1 MKKAF
6 FQLGLLSVMGILS
19 WGLYSYL
26 QTNKVIAQDSA
37 CSNYWTNPKT
47 GFRECLNLGSSAN
60 NQIGKRR
67 RFTETE
73 NLNSTEPQSDYLLL
87 SKRLISC
94 HTQAQICNDSNR
106 HDALYVTIKV
116 KNTTKKPVSSVVYL
130 DVYSRK
136 FDNRL
141 TRLSFTPV
149 NENANRYLKSGRSIL
164 LQSVLYNSS
173 LPEGYKLKDLYFK
186 NLRNYI

>member
-6 FQLGLLSVMGILS
+6 FQLGLLSVMGILG
-19 WGLYSYL
+19 WGLYSCL
-26 QTNKVIAQDSA
+26 QTNQVIAQDSA
-37 CSNYWTNPKT
+37 CSNYWTNPNT
-47 GFRECLNLGSSAN
+47 GFRECLNMGSSAN
-60 NQIGKRR
+60 NQIRKRR

-94 HTQAQICNDSNR
+94 HNQAQICSDSQR
-106 HDALYVTIKV
+106 HEALYVTIKV
-116 KNTTKKPVSSVVYL
+116 KNTTNKLLRSRVRL

-136 FDNRL
+136 FDNSL
-141 TRLSFTPV
+141 TTLRFTPV

-173 LPEGYKLKDLYFK
+173 LPENYQLRDLYFK
-186 NLRNYI
+186 NLR